1 MRPGLRASLVAVVLA
16 ASAPIMASG
25 QDEPLTASDV
35 RARTALLLGG
45 GSLAVYAY
53 GKAKWWSDGFTDDF
67 RARKEGWF
75 GRETYA
81 GGSDKLGHAYGTY
94 IGTRGLARA
103 LEWAGNDERSALRIA
118 AWSALGAYT
127 AIEVLDGYSRRWTF
141 SREDALANAVGVGAA
156 ILLERDPALDRL
168 IDIRLLYTPA
178 RDDSR
183 SFAPLS
189 DYSGQTYL
197 LVFKAA
203 GVPELRALPVLRYLE
218 VSAGYGA
225 RGFDDGPEA
234 RAGRSRSLYLGISI
248 NLAEVLS
255 RTAFRDTAPSD
266 WRRRAANGLLEVWQP
281 PGTVAPLARSRS
293 SP

>member
-1 MRPGLRASLVAVVLA
+1 MPLRASMVAVVLA
-16 ASAPIMASG
+16 ASVPVIASG
-25 QDEPLTASDV
+25 GEEPLTASDV
-35 RARTALLLGG
+35 RVRTALLLGG
-45 GSLAVYAY
+45 GGLAVFAY
-53 GKAKWWSDGFTDDF
+53 GKEKWWSDGFTDSF

-81 GGSDKLGHAYGTY
+81 GGADKLGHAYGTY

-141 SREDALANAVGVGAA
+141 SREDALANAAGVGAA
-156 ILLERDPALDRL
+156 ILLERYPGLDRL
-168 IDIRLLYTPA
+168 MDFRLLYMP
-178 RDDSR
+178 RDDSH

-203 GVPELRALPVLRYLE
+203 GVPELRAHPALRYLE

-234 RAGRSRSLYLGISI
+234 RAGRSRSLYLGISL

-266 WRRRAANGLLEVWQP
+266 WKRRATNGLLEVWQP
-281 PGTVAPLARSRS
+281 PATVVPLARSRS